1 MNLYKDITR
10 ITLLALCICMPL
22 KVLAQ
27 YTDEILYKA
36 YLTSDVS
43 LWKDYI
49 EATDWK
55 NISNAEKLRLLN
67 YQYGYVAFAVSEESE
82 SAEYHLDLFKQH
94 LADSTLNINPAQFA
108 CYQSSVAAYEMS
120 FASFRKL
127 MYANQ
132 AMVYANEAMRIDSL
146 HPAALTLKANI
157 DMYCPKAFGG
167 NKERALR
174 YFLLAERRFNELHLT
189 VNNWN
194 YRALQLCIA
203 QCYEKIGNKDKAI
216 SKCESILSEEP
227 DFSYISDI
235 YLPTLRGENPKTKVG
250 IGNIGKIANS
260 VL

>member
-1 MNLYKDITR
+1 MNLSKDIAL
-10 ITLLALCICMPL
+10 IILLSLCVWLPVR
-22 KVLAQ
+22 VLAQ

-43 LWKDYI
+43 LWKEYI
-49 EATDWK
+49 EATDWD
-55 NISNAEKLRLLN
+55 NASNVEKLRLLN

-82 SAEYHLDLFKQH
+82 SAQYHLDLFKQH
-94 LADSTLNINPAQFA
+94 LSDTHLTIDAAQLA

-120 FASFRKL
+120 FATFRKL

-189 VNNWN
+189 TYNWN

-203 QCYEKIGNKDKAI
+203 QCYEKIGNKEKAI
-216 SKCESILSEEP
+216 EKCKSILLEEP

-235 YLPTLRGENPKTKVG
+235 YLPTLRGENTKTKVG